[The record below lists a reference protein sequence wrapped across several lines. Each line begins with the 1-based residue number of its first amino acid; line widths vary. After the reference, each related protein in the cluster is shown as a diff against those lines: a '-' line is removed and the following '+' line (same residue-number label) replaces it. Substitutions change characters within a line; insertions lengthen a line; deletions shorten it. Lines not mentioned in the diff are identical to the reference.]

1 MENSSK
7 ISNGVDQEVQTEEID
22 LMDGIRVILKRKWL
36 ILGLFLVGVVGAGI
50 ITRFLPTKYQGETS
64 LEIGQISKL
73 IGTVSEKKLIESP
86 PQLVEKIK
94 SGFYGNFPGIEAVN
108 PQNTNIVK
116 IEVTT
121 KDPENAKKI
130 LENINNSILAE
141 HNNKINSQKEILEK
155 NLEKNQRNIDFL
167 IEKIQKDISSLIY
180 RDQQIASLQA
190 EIYSLQRELQLEN
203 DKLQSQLQDFQP
215 TQIIQE
221 PSIPLGKKP
230 NLILNLVFG
239 GILGIF
245 LGVIFVFG
253 KEWWEKN
260 RVRL

>member
-1 MENSSK
+1 M
-7 ISNGVDQEVQTEEID
+7 DQEKVQREYEEID
-22 LMDGIRVILKRKWL
+22 LMNDIRIILKRKWL

-50 ITRFLPTKYQGETS
+50 ITRFLPTKYQSETS
-64 LEIGQISKL
+64 LEIGQISGL
-73 IGTVSEKKLIESP
+73 VGAVSERKLIESP

-94 SGFYGNFPGIEAVN
+94 SGFYGNYSGIETIN
-108 PQNTNIVK
+108 PQNTDIVR

-155 NLEKNQRNIDFL
+155 NLEKNQKDIDFL

-180 RDQQIASLQA
+180 KDQQIASLQA
-190 EIYSLQRELQLEN
+190 EIYSLRRELQLEN
-203 DKLQSQLQDFQP
+203 DKLQSKLQDFQP

-221 PSIPLGKKP
+221 PSTPLEKRP
-230 NLILNLVFG
+230 NLILSLVFG

-245 LGVIFVFG
+245 LGVIFIFG
-253 KEWWEKN
+253 KEWWDKN
-260 RVRL
+260 KAKL